1 MDFDES
7 DESIAEEVELDAEL
21 SKLLIDKLR
30 ISIYNCLQVQKRA
43 SSERERG
50 SFGLLEAMEA
60 TISKNLE
67 AGEEMLLFPATSTQ
81 AERLVSWMGFL
92 FIERRLSFHESACP
106 CSFSSRTT
114 SSSNPLMEQL
124 YL

>member
-43 SSERERG
+43 SSERGRG

-92 FIERRLSFHESACP
+92 FIVTFHESACP

-114 SSSNPLMEQL
+114 SSSNPLMVQL